1 MNKIL
6 LCLFFPAILLLG
18 GCHNDESYNNESPRP
33 GETRSLQL
41 ALTSRI
47 GTAVGDSLTKYVK
60 SLNLLLFRENSDG
73 KFVLYRSKLLT
84 QNQLEALV
92 DAGTGTDAGFT
103 AYKELTFDSL
113 PIAVYQV
120 VGVGNIEDST
130 GAAQSAVLL
139 SGAVP
144 GNEMTQI
151 LASIQES
158 YQSPRLF
165 LGVSPTVQLGG
176 AATEKPVLRLYRKV
190 SMFSLVLKGIP
201 NVVERINMDIF
212 NTSSSFDMA
221 GNYYG
226 SDRFIVLATNNYTVQ
241 PGDSVNL
248 VYVTLP
254 TVAGG
259 STEFTASFFLLGGS
273 KQVIDLPRYV
283 LKPNTITKVT
293 ATIDVNQPGNIW
305 KLDLSTLITVNVEWN
320 VDQEPPIT
328 I

>member
-1 MNKIL
+1 MNRIL
-6 LCLFFPAILLLG
+6 LCLFFLAILLLG
-18 GCHNDESYNNESPRP
+18 GCHNDESYNNESLRP

-41 ALTSRI
+41 ALTSRV

-84 QNQLEALV
+84 KSQLEALA
-92 DAGTGTDAGFT
+92 DAGTDTDAGFT

-113 PIAVYQV
+113 PIAVYHQV

-130 GAAQSAVLL
+130 GAAQSAVSL

-151 LASIQES
+151 LASIQEL
-158 YQSPRLF
+158 YESPRLF
-165 LGVSPTVQLGG
+165 LGTSPTVQLGS
-176 AATEKPVLRLYRKV
+176 ATEKPVLRLYRKV

-226 SDRFIVLATNNYTVQ
+226 SDSFVVLAINNYTVQ

-254 TVAGG
+254 TVAGD
-259 STEFTASFFLLGGS
+259 STEFTALFSLLGGS
-273 KQVIDLPRYV
+273 KQVIDFPKY
-283 LKPNTITKVT
+283 I
-293 ATIDVNQPGNIW
+293 
-305 KLDLSTLITVNVEWN
+305 
-320 VDQEPPIT
+320 
-328 I
+328 